1 VVAASLPVSS
11 RRPVGDVR
19 LQDQK
24 VLYRI
29 AFLLAALAVWWL
41 LSSVIA
47 RDIIPTIGETM
58 SVVGGLV
65 TGTEFYHQ
73 LALTTQRVLSG
84 FLCAYVAAMILG
96 VAMGRSKRVE
106 AFFEMFIV
114 IGTSQPGLFV
124 AMIILVAL
132 GLKTSTAVFT
142 LAYLATPIIT
152 ISIWQGAKNLDTGL
166 NEVADVFGY
175 GRVAKVRHIV
185 LPQLIGPA
193 LAGLRQG
200 LGITWKYVVM
210 IEMIGLND
218 GVGYQ
223 VTRSFELFDL
233 PSVLAWTIC
242 FLAFVLCI
250 EYVVIRS
257 AERWLFRWRDKPT
270 GKVKAGDG
278 QPQEVGSAHA

>member
-1 VVAASLPVSS
+1 MAASMPMPI
-11 RRPVGDVR
+11 RRRRGDA
-19 LQDQK
+19 QPKEQK
-24 VLYRI
+24 LLYRI
-29 AFLLAALAVWWL
+29 AFLLSALVIWWVL
-41 LSSVIA
+41 ATFVA
-47 RDIIPTIGETM
+47 ENIIPTIGETM
-58 SVVGGLV
+58 SVVGELL
-65 TGTEFYHQ
+65 TGGEFYHN
-73 LALTTQRVLSG
+73 LLLTMQRVLTG
-84 FLCAYVAAMILG
+84 FFFAYVAALVLG

-152 ISIWQGAKNLDTGL
+152 ISIWQGAKNLDPDL
-166 NEVADVFGY
+166 NEVATVFGY
-175 GRVAKVRHIV
+175 GRLAKVRHVV

-233 PSVLAWTIC
+233 PAVLAWTIC

-257 AERWLFRWRDKPT
+257 AERWLFRWRDRPT
-270 GKVKAGDG
+270 GRVRIDAPEQQKVE
-278 QPQEVGSAHA
+278 PAHV